1 MSSAPPVTLRRTL
14 SFPEIFLYGLGT
26 TIGAGIYALTGVVA
40 GLAGM
45 HAWLAFG
52 VALLLAALSAASFAE
67 LSARHPRSAG
77 EAAYVRAGL
86 RSPRLATAVGL
97 LVALAGCVSSAT
109 IANAF
114 VGYLGSL
121 VDVPRALGIA
131 VFVGGLGGLAFW
143 GVRESVWAASAVT
156 LLELGGLL
164 LVVLFALDSLA
175 ELPARAAELA
185 PPREAGAWLGIL
197 AGSFVAFYAFIGF
210 EDMVNMAEEVRDVR
224 RTLPLAILLT
234 LVVTGVLY
242 VLIAVVAV
250 LVLPPAE
257 LGQSEAPLVAVYE
270 RAGGPFPA
278 VLAGIGVIAMCN
290 GALIQIIMAA
300 RVLYGLAD
308 RGALPGWLGRI
319 HPRTRTPHWATALGG
334 VLVLVLALGFPLAPL
349 ARATSVIT
357 LVIFALV
364 NLSLFR
370 LQAREPLP
378 EGVRG
383 VPRPVPAL
391 GFVVSL
397 AFVLWELGRSP
408 GS

>member
-1 MSSAPPVTLRRTL
+1 
-14 SFPEIFLYGLGT
+14 
-26 TIGAGIYALTGVVA
+26 
-40 GLAGM
+40 M
-45 HAWLAFG
+45 HAWVAFA
-52 VALLLAALSAASFAE
+52 VASVLAATSAASFAE
-67 LSARHPRSAG
+67 LSARYPRSAG
-77 EAAYVRAGL
+77 EAAYVREGL

-121 VDVPRALGIA
+121 ADVPRALGIA
-131 VFVGGLGGLAFW
+131 LFVGGLGGLAFW
-143 GVRESVWAASAVT
+143 GVRESVWAAAAVT

-185 PPREAGAWLGIL
+185 PPREAGAWRGIL

-234 LVVTGVLY
+234 LVVTAVLY

-250 LVLPPAE
+250 LALSPAE
-257 LGQSEAPLVAVYE
+257 LAQSDAPLVAVYE
-270 RAGGPFPA
+270 RAGGPFPG

-308 RGALPGWLGRI
+308 QGGLPLLLGRRLGRI
-319 HPRTRTPHWATALGG
+319 HPRTRTPHQATALGG
-334 VLVLVLALGFPLAPL
+334 ITVLVLALVFPLTPL

-378 EGVRG
+378 EGARG

-391 GFVVSL
+391 GFAVSL
-397 AFVLWELGRSP
+397 AFVLWELFR
-408 GS
+408 